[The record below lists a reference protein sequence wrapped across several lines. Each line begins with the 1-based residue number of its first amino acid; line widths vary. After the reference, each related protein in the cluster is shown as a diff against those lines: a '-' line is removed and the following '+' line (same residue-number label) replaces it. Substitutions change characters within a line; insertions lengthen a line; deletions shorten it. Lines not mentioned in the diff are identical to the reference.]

1 MEDNQDKKE
10 QLKVI
15 NGYLFETNQEY
26 IKAKREKQV
35 VDQMKKTM
43 DWKNPEIAYKLYRK
57 ILDNNSFTTIIGIHF
72 LWELRTVILRSGTTV
87 DAEQLFVP
95 VKGMELVDMDA
106 DDDKKEKHSLSAKSM
121 LGNAQFE
128 KNSIALEKYRN
139 SNKVKNIIIAF
150 LVFIIAGM
158 LVISQ
163 ITPYSVF
170 TDYETKII
178 NQYEEW
184 EKELEAREA
193 AVTERENALKGQ

>member
-1 MEDNQDKKE
+1 MEDNQNKKE
-10 QLKVI
+10 QQKVI

-26 IKAKREKQV
+26 IQAQREKQV

-43 DWKNPEIAYKLYRK
+43 DWKNPQIAYKLYRK
-57 ILDNNSFTTIIGIHF
+57 ILDNNSFVTVIGIHF
-72 LWELRTVILRSGTTV
+72 LWELRAIILRSGMEV

-95 VKGMELVDMDA
+95 VKGMTLVDSEA
-106 DDDKKEKHSLSAKSM
+106 EKDLEHTHGALAKTVFD
-121 LGNAQFE
+121 NAKLE
-128 KNSIALEKYRN
+128 KYSIALEKYRN
-139 SNKVKNIIIAF
+139 LNRVKNIVIAF

-193 AVTERENALKGQ
+193 TVTERENALKEQ